1 MIKQTIIKVGL
12 FLAATTLFFSCIDKS
27 YDLDDIDLT
36 IGGTADITIP
46 LSSTGN
52 ILLKDLMDLEDDGV
66 VQFITDDGG
75 NEYFAVIQDGKAD
88 IAPVEIDEIRINPG
102 LTDIDTHVDLSVFYP
117 DHTASQASRRKITI
131 NTGSLHFNVDD
142 VSYEYEVTEKDNAK
156 STFTNAQT
164 DINKDV
170 RSLEHITIR
179 DNEAKLNVFVSEL
192 PEWFDYFHLEKGS
205 LSIPGELEIASCVF
219 TVYGEG
225 DKVVRNTITQFKTD
239 AAKGL
244 TIIPLT
250 ETGLKINAKKGV
262 ELDIT
267 FKGANTGQHFVFKP
281 NAAADRKRGRVTA
294 NGDFEVKGVF
304 RLSTADINETKL
316 NRYLDSH
323 QNLAQQIQQ
332 ENSLECVMPKN
343 IHVMGKAKMDDMI
356 VTNITG
362 ILQHEIAA
370 IEPIRLDD
378 MPDFLNDPDVVLDLE
393 NPVILLKAISAI
405 PALTQTGLTL
415 NSVVGNTTNTVKAN
429 EVNINK
435 GTNLYYMAN
444 SEPKFLPEE
453 YKKAER
459 LNVTGN
465 VASLIKKIPE
475 QIGVGIDPVT
485 LIAKDFDITKKYD
498 LDVEYKIFA
507 PLTVGENFTMV
518 YRDTERHWI
527 DDLDDLEDLDIGK
540 IEMKGKVDSDM
551 PAQIT
556 LTMIPIDEFGNR
568 ITAIRVNSAQ
578 APANAK
584 DHDIVLTLEPAPGH
598 TLNDALA
605 GKNGV
610 NKLDGMTYEARI
622 NEPIKGETIRKTAHI
637 RIHDIKTT
645 LKGGYTYDA
654 N

>member
-1 MIKQTIIKVGL
+1 MTKDTIIKVGL
-12 FLAATTLFFSCIDKS
+12 LLSAATLFFSCFDKS
-27 YDLDDIDLT
+27 YDLEDIDLT

-88 IAPVEIDEIRINPG
+88 IAPLEIDEIRVSAN
-102 LTDIDTHVDLSVFYP
+102 LSDIDTHVDLSTFYP
-117 DHTASQASRRKITI
+117 DRAVSQNSRRRIAI
-131 NTGSLHFNVDD
+131 NTGNLHFNVDD
-142 VSYEYEVTEKDNAK
+142 ASYEYEVKEKDNAK

-179 DNEAKLNVFVSEL
+179 DNKAKLNVFLPEL
-192 PEWFDYFHLEKGS
+192 PDWFDYFHLEKGS
-205 LSIPGELEIASCVF
+205 LSVPGELEIASCVF
-219 TVYGEG
+219 TAYGEG
-225 DKVVRNTITQFKTD
+225 DKVVRNTITQFETD

-250 ETGLKINAKKGV
+250 ETGFKINAKKGV
-262 ELDIT
+262 ELDFT
-267 FKGANTGQHFVFKP
+267 FKGASTGRHFVFKAD
-281 NAAADRKRGRVTA
+281 AAADRKRGTVTV
-294 NGDFEVKGVF
+294 NGDFEVKGIF
-304 RLSTADINETKL
+304 RLSTADIDETKL

-323 QNLAQQIQQ
+323 YNLAQQIQQ

-343 IHVMGKAKMDDMI
+343 IHVMGKAKMDDI
-356 VTNITG
+356 AVTHITG
-362 ILQHEIAA
+362 ILRHDIAA

-405 PALTQTGLTL
+405 PAMTQTGLTL
-415 NSVVGNTTNTVKAN
+415 SSIVDKTTNTIKAN
-429 EVNINK
+429 EVNISK

-444 SEPKFLPEE
+444 NEPEFLPEE

-459 LNVTGN
+459 VGITGS

-475 QIGVGIDPVT
+475 QISVGIDPVT
-485 LIAKDFDITKKYD
+485 LSAKDFDITKKYD

-507 PLTVGENFTMV
+507 PLTIGENFTMV
-518 YRDTERHWI
+518 YRDTERHWM
-527 DDLDDLEDLDIGK
+527 DDLEDLEDLDLGM
-540 IEMKGKVDSDM
+540 IEMRGKVDSDM
-551 PAQIT
+551 PARIT
-556 LTMIPIDEFGNR
+556 LTMIPIDEYGNR
-568 ITAIRVNSAQ
+568 ITAIKVNSAQ

-584 DHDIVLTLEPAPGH
+584 DYDIVMTLEPAPGH
-598 TLNDALA
+598 KLNDALA

-622 NEPIKGETIRKTAHI
+622 DEPIKGETIRKTAHI

-645 LKGGYTYDA
+645 VKGGFTYDA